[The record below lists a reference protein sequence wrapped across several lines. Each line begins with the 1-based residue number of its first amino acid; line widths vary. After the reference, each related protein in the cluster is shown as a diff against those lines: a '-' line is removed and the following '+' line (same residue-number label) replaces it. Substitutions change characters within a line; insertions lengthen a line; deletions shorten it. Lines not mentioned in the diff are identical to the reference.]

1 MLFKRTFISDIRFWL
16 SFQIFMARLCTIVAR
31 LWRDC
36 GAIVARLWRDC
47 GAILDN
53 YGAVTKTQPILIF
66 DLFLVKI

>member
-1 MLFKRTFISDIRFWL
+1 MNAFQKDIYIWH
-16 SFQIFMARLCTIVAR
+16 TILAEFSNIYGAIMH
-31 LWRDC
+31 DC

-66 DLFLVKI
+66 DLFLVKICKF

>member
-1 MLFKRTFISDIRFWL
+1 
-16 SFQIFMARLCTIVAR
+16 MARLCTIVAR

-66 DLFLVKI
+66 DLFLVKIWKF